1 SALKGTPLYTFGYDP
16 TSHQVTSV
24 TDTANNVTTLART
37 NGQITITAPQGQVTT
52 LSLDANG
59 YLASVTNPN
68 GETTSLAHTDA
79 GLLTD
84 LVDAR
89 GGAPHFEYDSYGRLA
104 KDVDATPG
112 SPGTR
117 LASSSDNN
125 GWTVDITSAADRVTR
140 HRVDQRGDFG
150 DNAIVERR
158 TISQGGLSTVINKKS
173 DGSKSS
179 VSPDGTKISVL
190 ATDADPRWGV
200 SASYGKTVQMD
211 VGYPNPTHSMTR
223 SESRTAT
230 LTIPGDPFSVTD
242 QLITSTLSG
251 SGLPN
256 TVTTN
261 VYAAGPPATW
271 TTTSATGRQ
280 LRQTL
285 DGLERVTQVAVLGTD
300 PVALYPVQYQ
310 YDAQGR
316 ISQVTHGARTYATNY
331 DPVTG
336 WVESTNDPAG
346 LGVSYTS
353 RDANGRPLA
362 VNLPGGR
369 SLAINYDAS
378 GNVVSVTPPSKP
390 AHDFSWDPSNRMS
403 TYAPPNL
410 GFAPKDTTYG
420 YDFDG
425 LLLLMLQPAKPTT
438 YAYDELG
445 RVAQVSDAVN
455 KTYAYDPQGRLSS
468 ITTSDGVSITN
479 TYDGSLLAQQAVSG
493 PFGHTVN
500 KTYDNFLRPSSW
512 NVDGINAVA
521 LVYDGDGLVTSAGG
535 MTVTRG
541 NTGLLKSTAIG
552 AVTDTFSYNGYGEAI
567 GHTSTGY
574 AATYTRD
581 AAGRIETK
589 AETIGGVT
597 YSEKYTYDAAG
608 RLWQV
613 FVNGA
618 GMPYHEWTYD
628 ANGNRSDGVYDN
640 QDRLISNDAAVF
652 AYGPNGELL
661 TKADKASG
669 AQTGYSY
676 DAQGNLR
683 SVMRPVPMASIE
695 YVIDG
700 LNRRIG
706 KKVGGALAQG
716 FLYDGSRL
724 VAELDAAGA
733 EVSRFVYA
741 TGGNSPDLM
750 VKGGVTYRFVKD
762 HLGSPRLVVD
772 SATGAVVQRM
782 DFDEWGNVTSDTNPG
797 FQPFGF
803 AGGIWDRDTGFV
815 RFGARDYDASTG
827 RWTSKDASR
836 FEGGLNFYGYCYGD
850 PVNYI
855 DPSGRWAGVT
865 TAVVEGGEVVV
876 SAGAGAAGAGAGG
889 GVGVGAGIGG
899 VATGGVAVVG
909 FAAGV
914 GAPFAA
920 RVAIDAWDA
929 TGISPMD
936 EGPDEGGAP
945 LTEDS
950 SQRGGQKVGDT
961 GIEDE
966 ARRLLAEHP
975 EWDGNICRALDELM
989 RNAAGD
995 PCRQQKIKR
1004 TQKQHD
1010 CRRSRHNRE

>member
-52 LSLDANG
+52 LALDANG

-68 GETTSLAHTDA
+68 GETTHLAHTDK

-89 GGAPHFEYDSYGRLA
+89 GGAHHFEYDASGRLT

-117 LASSSDNN
+117 LASSSDDN

-140 HRVDQRGDFG
+140 HRVDRQGDFG
-150 DNAIVERR
+150 DTAIIERR

-179 VSPDGTKISVL
+179 VKPDGTKISVL

-230 LTIPGDPFSVTD
+230 LTVPGDPFSVTD

-251 SGLPN
+251 SGLPDSVA
-256 TVTTN
+256 TS

-280 LRQTL
+280 VRQTL
-285 DGLERVTQVAVLGTD
+285 DGLERVTEVAVLGTD

-310 YDAQGR
+310 YDTQGR
-316 ISQVTHGARTYATNY
+316 INQVTQGARTYTTNF

-336 WVESTNDPAG
+336 GIESTNNPAG
-346 LGVSYTS
+346 LIMSYPS
-353 RDANGRPLA
+353 RDGNDRALT

-369 SLAINYDAS
+369 ALGLSYDAD
-378 GNVVSVTPPSKP
+378 GNLVSVTPPSKP
-390 AHDFSWDPSNRMS
+390 AHDFSWDASNRMS

-410 GFAPKDTTYG
+410 GFLPKDTAYA

-425 LLLLMLQPAKPTT
+425 LLLSMLQPEKPTT

-455 KTYAYDPQGRLSS
+455 KTYAYDGQGRLAS
-468 ITTSDGVSITN
+468 IMTSDGVTITN
-479 TYDGSLLAQQAVSG
+479 TYDGSLLSQQAVSG
-493 PFGHTVN
+493 PFGHAVH
-500 KTYDNFLRPSSW
+500 KTYDNFMRPSAW
-512 NVDGINAVA
+512 DVDGVGAVTLA
-521 LVYDGDGLVTSAGG
+521 YDGNGSVTSAGG

-552 AVTDTFSYNGYGEAI
+552 TVTDSFSYNGYGEAI

-574 AATYTRD
+574 NATYTRD

-589 AETIGGVT
+589 TETIGGVT
-597 YSEKYTYDAAG
+597 DSERYTYDAAG
-608 RLWQV
+608 RLWQI

-628 ANGNRSDGVYDN
+628 ANGNRSDGVYDG
-640 QDRLISNDAAVF
+640 QDRLTSNDAAVF
-652 AYGPNGELL
+652 AYGPNGELS
-661 TKADKASG
+661 TKTDKASG

-683 SVMRPVPMASIE
+683 SVTRPVPMASIE
-695 YVIDG
+695 YIIDG

-716 FLYDGSRL
+716 FLYDGSRV
-724 VAELDAAGA
+724 VAELDVAGA
-733 EVSRFVYA
+733 EVSRFVYV

-750 VKGGVTYRFVKD
+750 IKSGVTYRFVKD

-772 SATGAVVQRM
+772 MATGAVAQRM
-782 DFDEWGNVTSDTNPG
+782 DYDEWGVVTADTNPG

-803 AGGIWDRDTGFV
+803 AGGIWDRDTGLV

-827 RWTSKDASR
+827 RWVSKDASR
-836 FEGGLNFYGYCYGD
+836 FGGGLNLYGYCNSD

-855 DPSGRWAGVT
+855 DVDGHNPILVAIGIGVFILTMGMEVPSDTAQAPANVLGMGLAVLGLRGLPVGGPCSEEAAAIDPNRLNHIFGKATHNLGPLVQEFGSQEATFAAVENATQAAINAQGLTGIFETTVSVAGQN
-865 TAVVEGGEVVV
+865 VVV
-876 SAGAGAAGAGAGG
+876 RGN
-889 GVGVGAGIGG
+889 VMDGIVRIG
-899 VATGGVAVVG
+899 T
-909 FAAGV
+909 FFI
-914 GAPFAA
+914 P
-920 RVAIDAWDA
+920 
-929 TGISPMD
+929 
-936 EGPDEGGAP
+936 
-945 LTEDS
+945 
-950 SQRGGQKVGDT
+950 
-961 GIEDE
+961 
-966 ARRLLAEHP
+966 
-975 EWDGNICRALDELM
+975 
-989 RNAAGD
+989 
-995 PCRQQKIKR
+995 
-1004 TQKQHD
+1004 
-1010 CRRSRHNRE
+1010 